1 MPTHQNN
8 NGSRVVKTTRNL
20 EVACGDEVYQLG
32 PLSHDNSKKLFYMR
46 LFGGEDNCPAHHP
59 EEASEKILHKCGGVP
74 LAIITMASLLVGKSR
89 NDWFEVCNSPG
100 FYGGRDNRQVD
111 DTEWILSLSYYD
123 LPSHLKTCLLYLSV
137 YPEDYE
143 IEKDSL
149 IWKWVAEGFIE
160 KKTGTSLFQRGEE
173 YFHQLIN
180 RSMIQGVESEVDY
193 LSLTLCLK
201 CVLLVRQGRDQ
212 VHGLCWWEF
221 TNRTKTLLIP
231 LYP

>member
-1 MPTHQNN
+1 
-8 NGSRVVKTTRNL
+8 
-20 EVACGDEVYQLG
+20 
-32 PLSHDNSKKLFYMR
+32 
-46 LFGGEDNCPAHHP
+46 
-59 EEASEKILHKCGGVP
+59 
-74 LAIITMASLLVGKSR
+74 MASLLVGKSR

-173 YFHQLIN
+173 
-180 RSMIQGVESEVDY
+180 
-193 LSLTLCLK
+193 
-201 CVLLVRQGRDQ
+201 
-212 VHGLCWWEF
+212 
-221 TNRTKTLLIP
+221 
-231 LYP
+231 

>member
-1 MPTHQNN
+1 LHQNN

-137 YPEDYE
+137 YPEDCE
-143 IEKDSL
+143 IEKIFL

-173 YFHQLIN
+173 YFH
-180 RSMIQGVESEVDY
+180 
-193 LSLTLCLK
+193 
-201 CVLLVRQGRDQ
+201 
-212 VHGLCWWEF
+212 
-221 TNRTKTLLIP
+221 
-231 LYP
+231 